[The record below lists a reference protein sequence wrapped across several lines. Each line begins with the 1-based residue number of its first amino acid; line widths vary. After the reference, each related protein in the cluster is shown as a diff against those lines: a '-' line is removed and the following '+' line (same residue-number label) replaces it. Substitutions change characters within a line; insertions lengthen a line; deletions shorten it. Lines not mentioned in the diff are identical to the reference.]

1 MTPLR
6 ISVGETQWFEITFSV
21 CYSSNVIAGTE
32 VCGAWMRSGHWEKF
46 LEFFCWDKMSLM
58 MWQKKKKTY
67 INLANSLINKL
78 MCDIIRAA
86 WQSAIL
92 AQWAT
97 WLQTVSV
104 SVKNWDCSNSHDTKG
119 VDNEPN
125 PLTIIQ
131 QQRHKC
137 VYHSSLVP
145 IINRWGAGG
154 VTYIIICSDG
164 QQQALATS
172 SNKQG

>member
-1 MTPLR
+1 MKHNDLKLHFLFVILATSLLEQKCAVLGWGQGIER
-6 ISVGETQWFEITFSV
+6 NSLNSSVEIK
-21 CYSSNVIAGTE
+21 CHWW
-32 VCGAWMRSGHWEKF
+32 CG
-46 LEFFCWDKMSLM
+46 
-58 MWQKKKKTY
+58 KKY

-119 VDNEPN
+119 VDIEPN

-154 VTYIIICSDG
+154 VTYIIIYSDG